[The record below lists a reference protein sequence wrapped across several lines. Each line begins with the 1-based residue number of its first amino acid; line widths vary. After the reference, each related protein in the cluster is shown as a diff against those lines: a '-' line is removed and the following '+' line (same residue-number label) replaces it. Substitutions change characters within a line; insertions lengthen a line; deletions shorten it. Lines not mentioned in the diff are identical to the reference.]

1 MYIGNAGSNRTNLER
16 TAVKSESV
24 ISNSQEIQAVD
35 VHGHFG
41 VCKGGASALADK
53 FATGDAD
60 EVVRRAR
67 LARTKLTIVSPL
79 LALFPRFKG
88 KVTEGNKEAALVTA
102 NNEELMQWVVVNPLQ
117 PETFD
122 QAAEMLQ
129 APRCAG
135 IKIHP
140 EEHGYPI
147 VEHGRALFAFAAEH
161 NAVMVTHSGEKNS
174 MPADF
179 VPFAN
184 DFPNTRLIL
193 AHLGFSWDGDH
204 GRQVYAIESCR
215 HGNIFTDT
223 SSALSITPNLLEW
236 AVEKIT
242 ADKILYGT
250 DTPLYFAPM
259 QRARIDF
266 ADISKDDKRK
276 ILRDNAVAI
285 FQLHQTF

>member
-1 MYIGNAGSNRTNLER
+1 MT
-16 TAVKSESV
+16 ESKQTSSSV
-24 ISNSQEIQAVD
+24 RDVRAID

-41 VCKGGASALADK
+41 SCRASVSALGDE
-53 FATGDAD
+53 FSTGDAE

-67 LARTKLTIVSPL
+67 LSNTKLTIVSPL

-88 KVTEGNKEAALVTA
+88 KVIEGNKEAALVTA
-102 NNEELMQWVVVNPLQ
+102 DTEELMQWVVINPLQ
-117 PETFD
+117 PETFE
-122 QAAEMLQ
+122 QADEMLKS
-129 APRCAG
+129 PKCAG

-147 VEHGRALFAFAAEH
+147 TEHGRALFAFAAEH
-161 NAVMVTHSGEKNS
+161 NAVMQTHSGEKNS
-174 MPADF
+174 MPDDF

-184 DFPNTRLIL
+184 DFPNTTLIL
-193 AHLGFSWDGDH
+193 SHLGFSWDGDPS
-204 GRQVYAIESCR
+204 RQVNAIKSCR

-223 SSALSITPNLLEW
+223 SSFKSIIPGLLEW
-236 AVEKIT
+236 AVKSIT

-266 ADISKDDKRK
+266 ADISKDEKRK
-276 ILRDNAVAI
+276 ILQDNAMAL
-285 FQLHQTF
+285 FGLH